1 MVSFIDRDNGG
12 AVIGTVPVS
21 LAYSSDTRIGTAT
34 VNWPVDIGTADTKTF
49 TVGIAVGGYYSRISS
64 DDIALVTVAKPLDKL
79 VTGGGFLEV
88 PNSAGIASSPVG
100 ARNDFGFGVK
110 YDSDDSNPRGS
121 VTTVV
126 RSGGRVYQVSGTAM
140 SSLSVSTTS
149 SGGTAS
155 FKAKGNIVDITYP
168 LAPSVVDA
176 NASLQ
181 VSVTDAGEP
190 GSADLLGVTVLN
202 SSGALWFSSNWN
214 GTKTVKQVLSAG
226 NIQVRGSRSSSAPVA
241 ARLANPTQAA
251 ISPPSVAIPVAFAFP
266 QNYPNPFNESTNM
279 RFELPERSRV
289 TLTIYDVSGR
299 EVANLVDREIE
310 AGYHMESWTG
320 RNQNGQPLS
329 AGVYLVRMS
338 ARSVTGTG
346 GLRADRRVVL
356 VR

>member
-1 MVSFIDRDNGG
+1 M
-12 AVIGTVPVS
+12 
-21 LAYSSDTRIGTAT
+21 
-34 VNWPVDIGTADTKTF
+34 
-49 TVGIAVGGYYSRISS
+49 
-64 DDIALVTVAKPLDKL
+64 
-79 VTGGGFLEV
+79 
-88 PNSAGIASSPVG
+88 
-100 ARNDFGFGVK
+100 
-110 YDSDDSNPRGS
+110 
-121 VTTVV
+121 
-126 RSGGRVYQVSGTAM
+126 
-140 SSLSVSTTS
+140 
-149 SGGTAS
+149 
-155 FKAKGNIVDITYP
+155 DITYP

-181 VSVTDAGEP
+181 VSVTDVGDP
-190 GSADLLGVTVLN
+190 GTADLFGVTVLN
-202 SSGALWFSSNWN
+202 SSGVLWFSSNWN

-241 ARLANPTQAA
+241 ARVANPTQAA

-329 AGVYLVRMS
+329 AGVYFVRMS